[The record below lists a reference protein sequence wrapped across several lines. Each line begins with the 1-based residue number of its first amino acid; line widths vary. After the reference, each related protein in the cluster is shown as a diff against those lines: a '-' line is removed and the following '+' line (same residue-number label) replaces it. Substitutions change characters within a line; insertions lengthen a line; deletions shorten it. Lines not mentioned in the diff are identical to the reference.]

1 MPLTADAL
9 SCLTVP
15 GIRNIAKGSL
25 TIPKHQRGRKEILIN
40 YVLEHADAHLKD
52 LLEEAVKACTTDQ
65 PLKRKRSITEFQA
78 RKAQRAGDTEGDGH
92 NTSRFLE
99 LPSSSAVH
107 RCYKDFYNATSNSA
121 LKTTVCGICARE
133 VSVMN
138 DGLSVVD
145 ISTLPTHRLT
155 PSVPHPAH
163 DKFLGGMLLEPKGV
177 VVGPSGE
184 EQVHVCGSCRTELGK
199 ERNIPPKFSLANNL
213 WIGRIPWE
221 LKKLTFPE
229 QLLIAHL
236 YPRVFVF
243 KLYPKSTS
251 YAHEPA
257 TLQRGMRGTVST
269 YDLNVNAVTE
279 MLEGKLMPRPLT
291 ILSSLI
297 SVTYIGVGKLPKNW
311 LRSTFRVRRE
321 AVATALAWLK
331 ANNLKYYGDI
341 TISTDALKR
350 LPDDDVPDE
359 ILSIV
364 RQSSDVGILD
374 QEGAGYI
381 RVDDIGIRPNFITLD
396 SYSPCDFPV
405 GAPDGEDHPSNDV
418 AQMPNGEDCPSN
430 DATQTPDVVAD
441 EGGGHENAGGQDPI
455 DDVAEENEGKP
466 VNVN

>member
-1 MPLTADAL
+1 MPLTADDL

-15 GIRNIAKGSL
+15 VICNIAKGSL
-25 TIPKHQRGRKEILIN
+25 PIPKHQRGRKEILIN
-40 YVLEHADAHLKD
+40 YVLEHVDTHLKG
-52 LLEEAVKACTTDQ
+52 LLEEAVKACTTNQ
-65 PLKRKRSITEFQA
+65 PLKRKRAVTEFQT
-78 RKAQRAGDTEGDGH
+78 RKAQRAGDTEQDGH
-92 NTSRFLE
+92 STSRFLE
-99 LPSSSAVH
+99 LPSNSAVRH
-107 RCYKDFYNATSNSA
+107 CYKDFYNATSNST
-121 LKTTVCGICARE
+121 LKTAVCGICARE

-145 ISTLPTHRLT
+145 MSTLPIHRLT

-177 VVGPSGE
+177 VLGPSGE
-184 EQVHVCGSCRTELGK
+184 EQVHICAPCRTELGK
-199 ERNIPPKFSLANNL
+199 GRDLPPKFSLANDL
-213 WIGRIPWE
+213 WIGQIPWE

-243 KLYPKSTS
+243 KLYPKSTG

-311 LRSTFRVRRE
+311 LRSTFRVRQE
-321 AVATALAWLK
+321 AMATALAWLK
-331 ANNLKYYGDI
+331 TNNPKYYGDI

-350 LPDDDVPDE
+350 LPDNNVPDE

-374 QEGAGYI
+374 QEGAGYV
-381 RVDDIGIRPNFITLD
+381 RADDIGIRLNIFALNN
-396 SYSPCDFPV
+396 YSPCDFPV
-405 GAPDGEDHPSNDV
+405 CAPDGEDRPSDD
-418 AQMPNGEDCPSN
+418 ATRMPN
-430 DATQTPDVVAD
+430 AVVD
-441 EGGGHENAGGQDPI
+441 EGGGHEDAGGQDPG
-455 DDVAEENEGKP
+455 DDVAKENEGKL